1 MQMCLSKVF
10 VAFCSEYGSNMW
22 PLNFQSDA
30 LPTQLSPQLPIKYC
44 LYDSYLNFSNNYG
57 LKLSDPLEI
66 KITFRYL
73 VSYTPP
79 ETWICIEQWYS
90 YIQYEALPIDLALQL
105 ASVYISTYFVV
116 KNKNLEW
123 VSIKV
128 SRSGRD

>member
-22 PLNFQSDA
+22 PLDFQSDA

-105 ASVYISTYFVV
+105 ASVYISPYPYLI
-116 KNKNLEW
+116 NQNL
-123 VSIKV
+123 VLVYINV
-128 SRSGRD
+128 ALPSGD